1 MQATIRVLC
10 FSVAVLLSACAT
22 TRMDAQWSN
31 PEYKGRS
38 VKGASILVACEA
50 QDLTLQ
56 RICED
61 QLAAAVS
68 AQGAK
73 ATLNS
78 QLSPAAGAPA
88 GNDPYMAAAKR
99 VGAQAIVRMTLGAGQ
114 PVAVDSGPRIGI
126 GVGGGSGG
134 YGGGRRCRRD
144 RHWLSDWWLPRDP
157 GVWRRDSAD
166 RPIERSNDVV
176 RTRQQLDL
184 PGCNR
189 TDHRTRASYGGGVE
203 GSGTAIALH

>member
-68 AQGAK
+68 ARARRRRLTRNFRQR
-73 ATLNS
+73 
-78 QLSPAAGAPA
+78 PALPPA
-88 GNDPYMAAAKR
+88 MIRIWRQPSAS
-99 VGAQAIVRMTLGAGQ
+99 VR
-114 PVAVDSGPRIGI
+114 
-126 GVGGGSGG
+126 
-134 YGGGRRCRRD
+134 RR
-144 RHWLSDWWLPRDP
+144 LF
-157 GVWRRDSAD
+157 A
-166 RPIERSNDVV
+166 
-176 RTRQQLDL
+176 
-184 PGCNR
+184 
-189 TDHRTRASYGGGVE
+189 
-203 GSGTAIALH
+203 